1 MELSSVTLH
10 KLRIFQLVHEKGSLN
25 QSALALNMS
34 QAAVS
39 QHIRNLEA
47 ALDTKL
53 LVRSPHGV
61 RPTAAGDV
69 LYKRSNEILQLVQQI
84 GIDLNAL
91 REDKPHHLMLG
102 ATPGAGA
109 YVLPVWLAE
118 FQKRFPQVTM
128 SSQTQ
133 MTRETVHS
141 VLDERVDFGVTL
153 GAVDDLAEQHL
164 AQHILWDVDYVAIV
178 PPNHPWAT
186 KSKVTPEELRQEPF
200 IARQKDSRSRR
211 WLASL
216 FGDLTICAELDSP
229 FATKQAVLNEIGMS
243 ILPSYTVRGEL
254 ERGELIGVEIEG
266 AQLTRPLLLLWRRDR
281 PFSAA
286 QTAFW
291 QMVVEDQ
298 REITL

>member
-1 MELSSVTLH
+1 MTLH
-10 KLRIFQLVHEKGSLN
+10 KLRIFQLVCEKGSLN
-25 QSALALNMS
+25 KSAHALTMS

-47 ALDTKL
+47 SLNVKL
-53 LVRSPHGV
+53 LERSPQGV
-61 RPTAAGDV
+61 RITPAGEV
-69 LYKRSNEILQLVQQI
+69 LYARCNEILQLVQQI
-84 GIDLNAL
+84 GIEISAL
-91 REDKPHHLMLG
+91 GEDAPTRLMLG

-118 FQKRFPQVTM
+118 FQRQFPNVSM

-133 MTRETVHS
+133 MTRETVQS
-141 VLDERVDFGVTL
+141 VLDERVDFGITL
-153 GAVDDLAEQHL
+153 GKVDDLADPNL
-164 AQHILWDVDYVAIV
+164 AQHTLWDVEYVAIV
-178 PPNHPWAT
+178 PPAHRWSNNTSITAA
-186 KSKVTPEELRQEPF
+186 ELRTEPF
-200 IARQKDSRSRR
+200 IARQKGSRSRR

-216 FGDLTICAELDSP
+216 FGTLNICAELDSP
-229 FATKQAVLNEIGMS
+229 FATKQAVLNGIGMS
-243 ILPSYTVRGEL
+243 ILPSYTVRGEI
-254 ERGELIGVEIEG
+254 ERGELAPVEIVG
-266 AQLTRPLLLLWRRDR
+266 ANLTRPLLLLWRRER